1 MTGLDGTNEPAEGT
15 ANDEEL
21 RMTRSPDRIAILVA
35 DEHGSH
41 LELEVGQSCAFRAE
55 GIQVRCCAGTEI
67 HPWAQVRGLVV
78 RVPTSPGVGEELN
91 RMVDLQSVLG
101 GFRVTHP
108 LVSIDHAVRGPLVL
122 HFEAGPLRAYPSSAV
137 DALDASLHHLGRNG
151 CLHLL
156 GDPGTAE
163 RIVAEAE
170 RARHWFTPLTCRR
183 VKRALKDL
191 TPSSSR

>member
-21 RMTRSPDRIAILVA
+21 RMTQSPGRIAILVA

-41 LELEVGQSCAFRAE
+41 LELEGGQSCAFRAE
-55 GIQVRCCAGTEI
+55 GIQVLCCAETEV

-78 RVPTSPGVGEELN
+78 RVPTSSGVGDDLN
-91 RMVDLQSVLG
+91 RMVNLQSVLG
-101 GFRVTHP
+101 GFSVTHP
-108 LVSIDHAVRGPLVL
+108 IVSIDHAVRGPLVVR
-122 HFEAGPLRAYPSSAV
+122 FEAGPLHAYPSSAV
-137 DALDASLHHLGRNG
+137 DALDAVLHHLGGNG
-151 CLHLL
+151 CLRLL
-156 GDPGTAE
+156 GDPETAE

-191 TPSSSR
+191 TPSSAR